1 MTEKRFT
8 TNGYKI
14 YDTFHDGVVIID
26 HLKKDLIYI
35 DGEED
40 LELAEYI
47 DKLQKENEQLKQ
59 QLNRLY
65 NYFEDWYS
73 DMTSANDFSEIR
85 WAVRDGD
92 ITLWKEEVIH
102 LLNELSDENEQLKQ
116 SQKEFEDECQSTF
129 NAMNRTQNVLYHKNF
144 KLKEEIGQ
152 LKQHNIELIN
162 KIDFLERV
170 VDGDV

>member
-40 LELAEYI
+40 LELAEYV

-116 SQKEFEDECQSTF
+116 RD
-129 NAMNRTQNVLYHKNF
+129 A
-144 KLKEEIGQ
+144 
-152 LKQHNIELIN
+152 ELIK

-170 VDGDV
+170 IDGDME